1 MMMVNSSPTTITSS
15 DAKGINSSSSL
26 GLEPSGNISLLS
38 NHFNNLI
45 NYELIKFLKKQ
56 YYCWL
61 SLETS

>member
-15 DAKGINSSSSL
+15 DAEGINSSSSL

-38 NHFNNLI
+38 NQFNNLI

>member
-1 MMMVNSSPTTITSS
+1 MVNSSPTTVTDS
-15 DAKGINSSSSL
+15 DSNGINSSSSL
-26 GLEPSGNISLLS
+26 GLKPSGNLSLLS
-38 NHFNNLI
+38 NQFNNLI

>member
-1 MMMVNSSPTTITSS
+1 MVNSNPTTVTSRDS
-15 DAKGINSSSSL
+15 NDINSSSSL
-26 GLEPSGNISLLS
+26 GLKPSGNLSLLS
-38 NHFNNLI
+38 NQFNNLI

>member
-26 GLEPSGNISLLS
+26 VLEPSGNISLLS
-38 NHFNNLI
+38 NQFNNLI